1 MLFITK
7 RCSCEVKQ
15 THHLLMAYAKSTIQ
29 FGEKVAHLD
38 TFGVTKRKKEDHTA
52 GDSPRKC
59 SLRFLIMLKALCE
72 ELRIIHRGK
81 CSSDDFN
88 TSQIRSS
95 GARYQIPE

>member
-1 MLFITK
+1 
-7 RCSCEVKQ
+7 
-15 THHLLMAYAKSTIQ
+15 MAYAKSTIQ

-52 GDSPRKC
+52 GDSPPKMQ
-59 SLRFLIMLKALCE
+59 SPFLIMLKALCE

-81 CSSDDFN
+81 CTSDDFN

-95 GARYQIPE
+95 GAKYQTPE